1 MLENKTR
8 FLWIFRREQQ
18 NILDILFKLENFL
31 SQNFLIFRVVLSMD
45 GDVQNTEEF
54 FTFKINWKSMK
65 FNLIFV
71 EFWINKIS
79 IHTSLQKCK
88 PSKTWCINVTSPQT
102 DSLAFHI
109 NFVCAQD
116 LEFTIA
122 LDCKQVFYFI
132 IVTCCMF
139 HGKFGMKES
148 ERE

>member
-31 SQNFLIFRVVLSMD
+31 SQNFLIFRIVLSMD
-45 GDVQNTEEF
+45 GDIQNTEEF

-79 IHTSLQKCK
+79 IHTSQTLCK
-88 PSKTWCINVTSPQT
+88 NVN
-102 DSLAFHI
+102 LRR
-109 NFVCAQD
+109 
-116 LEFTIA
+116 
-122 LDCKQVFYFI
+122 LDV
-132 IVTCCMF
+132 
-139 HGKFGMKES
+139 
-148 ERE
+148 